1 MVAALTLPA
10 RVASN
15 PIAAKVLRQTAS
27 MQVESIKTM
36 VVLVETC
43 PAIVV
48 VEVVIQWTPY

>member
-1 MVAALTLPA
+1 MAAVVTLRA

-15 PIAAKVLRQTAS
+15 PIAVKVLRQTAS
-27 MQVESIKTM
+27 MQVESIKAM

-43 PAIVV
+43 LAIVV